1 MSSNE
6 QQPPSAWRPLI
17 DEWVRRESQLRPH
30 QPVVG
35 ESVRV
40 RDAVEVGDHAYV
52 LLSYDVDSPWP
63 AEEDVA
69 SGDAAA
75 EHTAVIQAE
84 RVRQPWHER
93 DSTRARTAWRTKD
106 GAVTVHEHLLGTRRA
121 YSGHVAAGGGNVELS
136 FEGGEPVDAT
146 VVDGWFLAVVG
157 DERRVQSIAVDG
169 SDAAALEAADV
180 ASLLPDPNFARAGAD
195 AMYFSPLD
203 LRSVIPVIQWKRSR
217 DVVVVATCIEQYDE
231 GGMLRLRIDG
241 IRADDD
247 TFVSWPRVTLTVGG
261 NELPSAVC
269 GEYSL
274 ADTISL
280 DIGFRPWLPA
290 GATHLGIEVEGIRG
304 AEGEI
309 GTVEFEVSLRG
320 SAG

>member
-1 MSSNE
+1 MTSQE
-6 QQPPSAWRPLI
+6 HPPSAWRPLI

-35 ESVRV
+35 DSVRV

-63 AEEDVA
+63 AEEDVQGA
-69 SGDAAA
+69 DAAVN
-75 EHTAVIQAE
+75 TAVIQAE

-93 DSTRARTAWRTKD
+93 DSTRSRTAWRTTD
-106 GAVTVHEHLLGTRRA
+106 GTVTVYEHLLGTRRA
-121 YSGHVAAGGGNVELS
+121 YSGRVAANGAQVALS
-136 FEGGEPVDAT
+136 FESGDPVDAT

-157 DERRVQSIAVDG
+157 DERRLQSIAID
-169 SDAAALEAADV
+169 DAEATTVESAEL

-203 LRSVIPVIQWKRSR
+203 LRTVLPLVQWQRSG

-231 GGMLRLRIDG
+231 GGMLRLRVDG

-247 TFVSWPRVTLTVGG
+247 TFVSWPRVTLFVDDQ
-261 NELPSAVC
+261 ELPSAVC

-290 GATHLGIEVEGIRG
+290 GASRMRVLVEGVRG
-304 AEGEI
+304 ANGEI
-309 GTVEFEVSLRG
+309 EPVELDVSVR
-320 SAG
+320 AE

>member
-1 MSSNE
+1 MTTE
-6 QQPPSAWRPLI
+6 TQPPSAWRPLI

-30 QPVVG
+30 LPVLG

-40 RDAVEVGDHAYV
+40 RDAVEVGDHAFV

-63 AEEDVA
+63 KEEDVETEGHG
-69 SGDAAA
+69 GDR
-75 EHTAVIQAE
+75 TAVIQAE

-93 DSTRARTAWRTKD
+93 DSTRARTAWQVPDAT
-106 GAVTVHEHLLGTRRA
+106 VIVHEHLLGSRRA
-121 YSGHVAAGGGNVELS
+121 FSGQVGTGSEVELA
-136 FEGGEPVDAT
+136 FHDGEPVRAT
-146 VVDGWFLAVVG
+146 VVDGWFLAVAD
-157 DERRVQSIAVDG
+157 DERRVRSIAIDGGEVVDLEP
-169 SDAAALEAADV
+169 AAV
-180 ASLLPDPNFARAGAD
+180 SNMLPDPTFARAGSD

-203 LRSVIPVIQWKRSR
+203 LRTVHSIVQWQRVGE
-217 DVVVVATCIEQYDE
+217 VVVVATCIEQYDE

-247 TFVSWPRVTLTVGG
+247 TFVTWPRVSLEADGR
-261 NELPSAVC
+261 ELPSAVC

-290 GATHLGIEVEGIRG
+290 DATTLSVRVEGVRG
-304 AEGEI
+304 RDGEI
-309 GTVEFEVSLRG
+309 APVELSVDLRARG
-320 SAG
+320 